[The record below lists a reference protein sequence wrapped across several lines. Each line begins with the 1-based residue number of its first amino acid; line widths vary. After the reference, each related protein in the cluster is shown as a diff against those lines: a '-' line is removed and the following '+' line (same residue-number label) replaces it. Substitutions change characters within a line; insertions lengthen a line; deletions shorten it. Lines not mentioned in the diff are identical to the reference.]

1 MTGLRLNQ
9 NLLKVPLYIGGKS
22 IESVKEEFGLDD
34 VIKMASNESPNGP
47 SPMALEAVRRAL
59 KDAHRYPGIGERDL
73 RRKLAGRFGD
83 GFTEENFVTGN
94 GGSDVLRMI
103 TQAFLF
109 EGGNTV
115 MCSATFPL
123 YHIFTTMYGGQP
135 RQIPY
140 TPDYC
145 HDLPEMLAQI
155 DEETRIVYLC
165 SPNNPTGTIIT
176 QSQMDKFIEK
186 VPDHVLIV
194 LDESYNRYVDAED
207 YADSLEYIRA
217 GKNIIVVRSFSK
229 TAGLANLR
237 VGYLVAPVW
246 IADYVRHAQLP
257 FHTSDIVLA
266 AAMASMDDYE
276 FHEHNRKTILEGRA
290 FLRDSLRALGLA
302 CLDSHMNSV
311 LLIDPPIPPAELEV
325 ALLRRGIIV
334 RHTAGFGIPNG
345 VRITVATPEDN
356 ATFIARLESVLREKL
371 VIPEGVTV
379 VSKLKL
385 MERV

>member
-22 IESVKEEFGLDD
+22 IDAVKEEFGLDD

-47 SPMALEAVRRAL
+47 SPMALEAVQRAL

-73 RRKLAGRFGD
+73 RRKLAGRFGE
-83 GFTEENFVTGN
+83 GFTEDNFVTGN
-94 GGSDVLRMI
+94 GGTDILRMI

-115 MCSATFPL
+115 MCSATFPM
-123 YHIFTTMYGGQP
+123 YHILTTTYGGQN
-135 RQIPY
+135 RQVPY
-140 TPDYC
+140 TADYC
-145 HDLPEMLAQI
+145 HDLPAMLAQI
-155 DEETRIVYLC
+155 DDETRIVFLC

-176 QSQMDKFIEK
+176 QSQLDDFLAK
-186 VPDHVLIV
+186 VPDHIPVV

-207 YADSLEYIRA
+207 YADSSEYIRA

-237 VGYLVAPVW
+237 VGYLAAPVE
-246 IADYVRHAQLP
+246 ISNYVRHAQMP

-266 AAMASMDDYE
+266 AAMASMDDDE
-276 FHEHNRKTILEGRA
+276 FHEYNRKTILAGRA
-290 FLRDSLRALGLA
+290 FLRDSLRALGLT

-311 LLIDPPIPPAELEV
+311 LLIDPPIPPAELE
-325 ALLRRGIIV
+325 AAMLRRGVII

-345 VRITVATPEDN
+345 VRITVATPEEN
-356 ATFIARLESVLREKL
+356 AIFIARLEIILREKL
-371 VIPEGVTV
+371 EIPEGTSVE
-379 VSKLKL
+379 SKLKL

>member
-1 MTGLRLNQ
+1 MTGLRLNP

-22 IESVKEEFGLDD
+22 IESVKEELGLDD

-73 RRKLAGRFGD
+73 RRKLAERFGE
-83 GFTEENFVTGN
+83 GFTEDNFVTGN
-94 GGSDVLRMI
+94 GGSDILRMI

-140 TPDYC
+140 TSDYC

-176 QSQMDKFIEK
+176 QSQMDDFLAK
-186 VPDHVLIV
+186 VPNHIPIV
-194 LDESYNRYVDAED
+194 LDESYNRYVESDD
-207 YADSLEYIRA
+207 YADSLGYVRA
-217 GKNIIVVRSFSK
+217 GRNVIIVRSFSK

-237 VGYLVAPVW
+237 VGYLAGTTEM
-246 IADYVRHAQLP
+246 ANYLRHAQLP

-266 AAMASMDDYE
+266 AAMASMDDDE
-276 FHEHNRKTILEGRA
+276 FHEHNHRTILEGRA
-290 FLRDSLRALGLA
+290 YLRDSLRALGLT

-311 LLIDPPIPPAELEV
+311 LIVDPPIPPAELE
-325 ALLRRGIIV
+325 AAMLRRGVII

-345 VRITVATPEDN
+345 VRVTVATPEDN
-356 ATFIARLESVLREKL
+356 ATFISRLESVLREKL
-371 VIPEGVTV
+371 GIPVGISVAE
-379 VSKLKL
+379 KLITN
-385 MERV
+385 

>member
-22 IESVKEEFGLDD
+22 IGAVKEEFGLDD

-73 RRKLAGRFGD
+73 RRKLADRFGD

-94 GGSDVLRMI
+94 GGSDILRMI

-123 YHIFTTMYGGQP
+123 YHIFTTMYGGQN
-135 RQIPY
+135 RQVPY
-140 TPDYC
+140 TADYC
-145 HDLPEMLAQI
+145 HDLPAMLAQI
-155 DEETRIVYLC
+155 DDETRIVYLC

-176 QSQMDKFIEK
+176 QSQLDEFVEK

-194 LDESYNRYVDAED
+194 LDESYSRYVEAED

-237 VGYLVAPVW
+237 VGYLAAPVW

-266 AAMASMDDYE
+266 AAMASMDDDE
-276 FHEHNRKTILEGRA
+276 FHERNRKTILEGRA
-290 FLRDSLRALGLA
+290 FLRDSLRGLGLN

-311 LLIDPPIPPAELEV
+311 LLIDPPILPAELEG

-345 VRITVATPEDN
+345 VRITVATPEEN
-356 ATFIARLESVLREKL
+356 AIFIARLEIILREKL
-371 VIPEGVTV
+371 EIPEGTSVE
-379 VSKLKL
+379 SKLKL
-385 MERV
+385 MEHV

>member
-1 MTGLRLNQ
+1 MTGLRFNQ

-22 IESVKEEFGLDD
+22 IEAVKEEFGLDD

-47 SPMALEAVRRAL
+47 SPMALEAIRLAL

-83 GFTEENFVTGN
+83 GFTEDNFVTGN
-94 GGSDVLRMI
+94 GGSDILRMI

-109 EGGNTV
+109 EGGNAV

-123 YHIFTTMYGGQP
+123 YHIFVTMYGGEN
-135 RQIPY
+135 RQVPY
-140 TPDYC
+140 TADYC
-145 HDLPEMLAQI
+145 HDLPAMLAQI
-155 DEETRIVYLC
+155 DAETRIVFLC

-176 QSQMDKFIEK
+176 KSQLDGFLAK
-186 VPDHVLIV
+186 VPDHVLVV
-194 LDESYNRYVDAED
+194 LDESYNRYVEAED
-207 YADSLEYIRA
+207 YPDSLEYIRA
-217 GKNIIVVRSFSK
+217 GKSIIAVRSFSK
-229 TAGLANLR
+229 TSGLANLR
-237 VGYLVAPVW
+237 VGYLIAP
-246 IADYVRHAQLP
+246 ITLADYVRHAQLP

-276 FHEHNRKTILEGRA
+276 FHEHNRKTILAGRA
-290 FLRDSLRALGLA
+290 FLRDSLRGLGLS

-311 LLIDPPIPPAELEV
+311 LLIDPPIPPAELEI

-345 VRITVATPEDN
+345 VRVTVGTPEEN
-356 ATFIARLESVLREKL
+356 VIFIARLEIILRDKL
-371 VIPEGVTV
+371 GIPEGTSLE
-379 VSKLKL
+379 SKLKL